1 MARTHYCFRPDERF
15 LSPWHLHEAPQ
26 VMCHCK
32 LNVMLF
38 YVCAEMTLIFLF
50 SFFFVIACRCL
61 ISHLWLF
68 TFISRCAIEFALSS
82 IHITLEESWARA
94 YLATPW
100 NAYLGTL
107 FIHSFTSML
116 TVTLN
121 SSSNIYD
128 IRGILNFSCV
138 RMQMRITNRSITCL
152 EKHYIAWM
160 YVYQVKTFQ
169 LTVCHRFL
177 LQPQK
182 KKRIL
187 FCQVL
192 FTLQP
197 FLLYVSILCKSCY
210 CVFIKILICYY
221 LPCMCF

>member
-1 MARTHYCFRPDERF
+1 M
-15 LSPWHLHEAPQ
+15 
-26 VMCHCK
+26 
-32 LNVMLF
+32 
-38 YVCAEMTLIFLF
+38 YVLKWLWFF
-50 SFFFVIACRCL
+50 FFFVIACRL

-116 TVTLN
+116 TVTPN

-138 RMQMRITNRSITCL
+138 RMQMRITNTSITCL

-182 KKRIL
+182 KKESYFAKFFL
-187 FCQVL
+187 HCNHFCCTSPYSVNHVIV
-192 FTLQP
+192 FSSR
-197 FLLYVSILCKSCY
+197 FWYVIICHA
-210 CVFIKILICYY
+210 CVSNFSKDTGEKK
-221 LPCMCF
+221 CFV